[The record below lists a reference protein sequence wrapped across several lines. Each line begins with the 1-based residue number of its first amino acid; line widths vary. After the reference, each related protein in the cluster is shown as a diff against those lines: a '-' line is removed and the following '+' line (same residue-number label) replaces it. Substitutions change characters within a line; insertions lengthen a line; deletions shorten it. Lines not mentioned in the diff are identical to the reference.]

1 MWLGV
6 KLRLNTQKTR
16 AQEIGRRTPITILG
30 SIVKHVWWNLHDHL
44 MNMRI
49 LTLIVN
55 KIFSYELKIYETDD
69 YEHNFLITSHK
80 LIVSMSHIMRSGCR
94 ETSIWMTH
102 FCLTVNGPELCS
114 RIYMG
119 LEMPMAMLKGMYFE
133 EIKVLLHKTSSKF
146 LIDLT

>member
-1 MWLGV
+1 M
-6 KLRLNTQKTR
+6 NTKKTC
-16 AQEIGRRTPITILG
+16 AQEFGLRTPITILG

-69 YEHNFLITSHK
+69 YEHNVDFLITSHK

-94 ETSIWMTH
+94 ETSI
-102 FCLTVNGPELCS
+102 
-114 RIYMG
+114 
-119 LEMPMAMLKGMYFE
+119 
-133 EIKVLLHKTSSKF
+133 
-146 LIDLT
+146 